1 MSTVISRSNFDFL
14 KALKKNNNRDWF
26 LKNKNRYEAAHENT
40 IAFADA
46 LLAEMR
52 KHDNIENAS
61 GKKSLFRIYRDV
73 RFSKDKSPYKNYWG
87 GSFKRATK
95 KLRGGYY
102 FQIAPGDSL
111 VAGGFF
117 APNPADTLRIRKD
130 MDLNFGDW
138 KKVLSNKKFKT
149 TFGEMKGEKVLIAP
163 KGFSKD
169 NPAIELLRYKQF
181 YFEHRFTD
189 KEVLGKDFLKNL
201 NQTFKILRTYFDY
214 MSEILSTDA
223 NGISL
228 IN

>member
-1 MSTVISRSNFDFL
+1 MTISKSTLDFL
-14 KALKKNNNRDWF
+14 KDLKKNNNRDWF
-26 LKNKNRYEAAHENT
+26 LKNRNRYDNAHENI

-46 LLAEMR
+46 LLAEMK
-52 KHDNIENAS
+52 KHDNIETAS

-102 FQIAPGDSL
+102 FQIAPGNSL

-117 APNPADTLRIRKD
+117 APNATDTLRIRTD
-130 MDLNFGDW
+130 IDLNFKEW
-138 KKVLSNKKFKT
+138 KKLLSNNKFKE
-149 TFGEMKGEKVLIAP
+149 TFGNMLGEKVATAP
-163 KGFSKD
+163 KGFSKN
-169 NPAIELLRYKQF
+169 NPAIDLLKHKQF

-189 KEVLGKDFLKNL
+189 KEVLGKDFLKQV
-201 NQTFKILRTYFDY
+201 NQTFKALRPYFDY
-214 MSEILSTDA
+214 MSEVLTTDA

-228 IN
+228 VD